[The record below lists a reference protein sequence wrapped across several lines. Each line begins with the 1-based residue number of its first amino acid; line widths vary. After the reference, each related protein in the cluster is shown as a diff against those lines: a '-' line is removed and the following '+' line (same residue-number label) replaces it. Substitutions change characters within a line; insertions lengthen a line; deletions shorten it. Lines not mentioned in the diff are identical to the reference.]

1 MSNTIEESG
10 TITIN
15 SPVHGAK
22 FVFANPV
29 QQLVY
34 KRLVERYSIEPR
46 NIYTGFCGDN
56 VVFCEW
62 DHITIGIEEDGYA
75 HS

>member
-1 MSNTIEESG
+1 MSAIEKSG

-22 FVFANPV
+22 FVFANPT
-29 QQLVY
+29 QKLVY
-34 KRLVERYSIEPR
+34 KRLVERHGEPL
-46 NIYTGFCGDN
+46 NIYKGFGGDS
-56 VVFCEW
+56 VVMVEFPW
-62 DHITIGIEEDGYA
+62 STIGIEEDGYA

>member
-1 MSNTIEESG
+1 MNNTIEESG

-22 FVFANPV
+22 FVFANPT
-29 QQLVY
+29 QQLVF
-34 KRLVERYSIEPR
+34 KRLVERHGEPL
-46 NIYTGFCGDN
+46 NIYKGFGGDN
-56 VVFCEW
+56 VVMVEYPW
-62 DHITIGIEEDGYA
+62 STIGIEEDGYA

>member
-1 MSNTIEESG
+1 MSKTIEESG

-22 FVFANPV
+22 FVFANPT
-29 QQLVY
+29 QQLVFN
-34 KRLVERYSIEPR
+34 RLVKRHGEPL
-46 NIYTGFCGDN
+46 NIYKGFGSDN
-56 VVFCEW
+56 VVMVEFPFM
-62 DHITIGIEEDGYA
+62 TIGIEEDGYA

>member
-1 MSNTIEESG
+1 MSNTIEEIG

-22 FVFANPV
+22 FVFANPI
-29 QQLVY
+29 QQLVF
-34 KRLVERYSIEPR
+34 KRLVERHGEPL
-46 NIYTGFCGDN
+46 NIYTGFGNDP
-56 VVFCEW
+56 VVMVEFPFM
-62 DHITIGIEEDGYA
+62 TIGIEEDGYA

>member
-10 TITIN
+10 TITLD

-22 FVFANPV
+22 FVFANPI

-34 KRLVERYSIEPR
+34 KRLVQRHGEPL
-46 NIYTGFCGDN
+46 NIYKGFCGDN
-56 VVFCEW
+56 VVMVEFPYM
-62 DHITIGIEEDGYA
+62 TIGIEEDGYA